1 MDIEIP
7 LPAAP
12 VQPSA
17 GAQSFS
23 VTAAWFSDV
32 SLFLDPWGGW
42 PLCHHSAGHRETTE
56 QVFLKEWMF
65 LLGFTTAFYDRDG
78 RSGLFSAKGRDLG

>member
-1 MDIEIP
+1 MIVLLVLLSSCTFVDIEIP

-56 QVFLKEWMF
+56 QVFFEGVDVPF
-65 LLGFTTAFYDRDG
+65 
-78 RSGLFSAKGRDLG
+78 GLYNSIL